1 MAFNQNSSSSPKNMK
16 IVQKIKKI
24 KIKSRGD
31 QSALSIQNND
41 NEINDNVNE
50 NFD

>member
-31 QSALSIQNND
+31 QSVLSIQNND
-41 NEINDNVNE
+41 NEINDNE